1 MDGVL
6 GVSFPGIKAKS
17 TFVYEFPVRQSGT
30 YWYHSHS
37 GLQEQV
43 GHYGPII
50 IRSCRARAVAYDRE
64 HRDPAVRL
72 DLHAS
77 AQVFTQLK
85 KEPGVFNRQKLTLED
100 RLKGTNP
107 LTADERAMFA
117 RMRMDPTDISDVT
130 AAAYKY
136 LINGHA
142 PGENWTGL
150 FRPGERVRL
159 RIINA
164 AAQTIFNLRIPGLP
178 MTVVATDG
186 IDVRPVEVDELQIGN
201 AETYDVIV
209 SPGDL
214 AYTFV
219 AETIDRSGMG
229 VATLAPREGM
239 RAAVPRSARG
249 RSCA

>member
-1 MDGVL
+1 MILLSDW
-6 GVSFPGIKAKS
+6 
-17 TFVYEFPVRQSGT
+17 TFMHP
-30 YWYHSHS
+30 
-37 GLQEQV
+37 
-43 GHYGPII
+43 
-50 IRSCRARAVAYDRE
+50 
-64 HRDPAVRL
+64 HRL
-72 DLHAS
+72 
-77 AQVFTQLK
+77 FTQLK

-209 SPGDL
+209 RPGRARLHLRRRD
-214 AYTFV
+214 
-219 AETIDRSGMG
+219 DRPFRNGSCHLG
-229 VATLAPREGM
+229 
-239 RAAVPRSARG
+239 SARRDARRG
-249 RSCA
+249 PTLRERPVLRMKDMGMDHGASSQPMDHSAMGHGARLGPRRLPLRRWTMAT